1 MAMRWILNQGYI
13 LMIATSVAWAS
24 NSVIGRAVHDVVPP
38 IGLAFWRWAATLPFF
53 IAVAWPYMRRD
64 WPVLLANWR
73 WMAFLATL
81 GIAMYNTIIY
91 FGLDHTTAINM
102 VLINALRPAVI
113 VLLSFLIYRVTVG
126 RLQTLGLVF
135 GFIGTM
141 IILARGDWAV
151 LFNVEFNIGDLWIC
165 VATFTW
171 AVYTVFLPKRP
182 KIHPA
187 SFMAYSVL
195 LGILLLLPFYIWE
208 TVTVEAVPLTA
219 EALWAIGGLAVFAS
233 VIGHMGYNRIVD
245 LMGANVAGATSYL
258 VMAFGV
264 LMAIVFLDE
273 DFHTFHAAGL
283 ALLVVG
289 SYLATRKEAVKS

>member
-1 MAMRWILNQGYI
+1 MRWILNNGYI
-13 LMIATSVAWAS
+13 LMIATSVSWAS
-24 NSVIGRAVHDVVPP
+24 NSVIGRAVHEVVPP

-53 IAVAWPYMRRD
+53 IAFAWPYMRRD

-73 WMAFLATL
+73 WMLFLCTL

-102 VLINALRPAVI
+102 VLINAMRPAVI

-126 RLQTLGLVF
+126 RIQALGLF
-135 GFIGTM
+135 CGFIGTLV
-141 IILARGDWAV
+141 ILARGDLSV
-151 LFNVEFNIGDLWIC
+151 LLGVEFNIGDLWIC
-165 VATFTW
+165 VATLIW

-182 KIHPA
+182 QIHPA

-195 LGILLLLPFYIWE
+195 IGLVLMLPFYIWE
-208 TVTVEAVPLTA
+208 TATVEAVPLNA
-219 EALWAIGGLAVFAS
+219 EAISAIVALAVFSS

-245 LMGANVAGATSYL
+245 LKGANVAGVTSYL

-264 LMAIVFLDE
+264 LMAILFLGE
-273 DFHTFHAAGL
+273 DFHAFHAAGL

-289 SYLATRKEAVKS
+289 SYLATRKEAPKP

>member
-1 MAMRWILNQGYI
+1 MRWILNQSYI
-13 LMIATSVAWAS
+13 LMIATSVSWAS

-53 IAVAWPYMRRD
+53 LIFAWPYLRRD

-73 WMAFLATL
+73 WMVFLATL

-102 VLINALRPAVI
+102 VLINAMRPAVI
-113 VLLSFLIYRVTVG
+113 VSLSFLIYRVTVG
-126 RLQTLGLVF
+126 RVQTLGLF
-135 GFIGTM
+135 CGFVGTLV
-141 IILARGDWAV
+141 ILARGDWAV
-151 LFNVEFNIGDLWIC
+151 LLGVQFNIGDLWIC
-165 VATFTW
+165 CATFIW

-182 KIHPA
+182 TQLHPA

-195 LGILLLLPFYIWE
+195 IGLALMLPFYIWE
-208 TVTVEAVPLTA
+208 TVTVEAVPLQA
-219 EALWAIGGLAVFAS
+219 EAIWAIAGLAVFAS

-245 LMGANVAGATSYL
+245 LMGANVAGVTSYL

-264 LMAIVFLDE
+264 LMAIVFLGE
-273 DFHTFHAAGL
+273 EFHTFHAAGL

-289 SYLATRKEAVKS
+289 SYLATRKEVPKP